1 MKNLLIAFCLL
12 SIASSCTHVVFDVPQ
27 PSDENSLTEFPEAFR
42 GFYYF
47 EKKDQDSLIVSEST
61 VTFVEHS
68 SYELPVDS
76 IDTML
81 NITLRD
87 GLLYNSDLML
97 AKGVPYVVDDS
108 VIRYEYHDRHI
119 IGISDTVVV
128 KMCGRYL
135 VVSSNFTD
143 DELDYWDVVLVEKP
157 NANEM
162 RISGIG
168 NLNPPG
174 NEDNSANYRGQ
185 ISDFEKVAPVEKL
198 SDDTFLFRPTP
209 KQFKKLVK
217 KNLFSEKQVYTR
229 FR

>member
-1 MKNLLIAFCLL
+1 MKNLILAFSLL

-27 PSDENSLTEFPEAFR
+27 PSDAKSLTTFPESFR
-42 GFYYF
+42 GIYYF

-68 SYELPVDS
+68 TYEIPVDS

-81 NITLRD
+81 NITLRE

-97 AKGVPYVVDDS
+97 AKGVPYVIDDS
-108 VIRYEYHDRHI
+108 VIRYEYHDRHM

-128 KMCGRYL
+128 KMCGKQL

-143 DELDYWDVVLVEKP
+143 DELDYWDVVLVEKSY
-157 NANEM
+157 ANEM

-168 NLNPPG
+168 NLNPP
-174 NEDNSANYRGQ
+174 DSADRSSNSNGDL
-185 ISDFEKVAPVEKL
+185 SDFEKIAPIEKL

-217 KNLFSEKQVYTR
+217 RKLFSEQQTYNLYK
-229 FR
+229 

>member
-1 MKNLLIAFCLL
+1 
-12 SIASSCTHVVFDVPQ
+12 
-27 PSDENSLTEFPEAFR
+27 
-42 GFYYF
+42 
-47 EKKDQDSLIVSEST
+47 DSLIVAEST

-68 SYELPVDS
+68 TYELPVDS
-76 IDTML
+76 VDTML

-97 AKGVPYVVDDS
+97 AEGVPYVVDDS
-108 VIRYEYHDRHI
+108 VIRYEYHDRHT

-128 KMCGRYL
+128 KMSGKYL

-143 DELDYWDVVLVEKP
+143 DELDYWDIVLAEKP

-162 RISGIG
+162 RITGIG

-174 NEDNSANYRGQ
+174 NDDRSSNSYKGEL
-185 ISDFEKVAPVEKL
+185 SDFERIAPIEKL

-217 KNLFSEKQVYTR
+217 KNLFSEQQTYQV